1 VSLRIIDHVGLWA
14 DELEGW
20 LPAALFDAH
29 VHLGL
34 PRALGAISAE
44 RRHSA
49 LLTFTSLS
57 WDGFAEVYAALFPGR
72 ALTGL
77 FALPFPQREV
87 DLEAANDDLI
97 ELMAR
102 EPRAKGFLLS
112 DPRDPAPA
120 IAAFDRALAAGVRFS
135 GVKPYADRLGK
146 SNFAATM
153 AEFLPDGLLEFMDE
167 HGLIML
173 LHTSGQGVGERDC
186 QDFLRRLAR
195 RWPRV
200 RVVLAHMGRYVR
212 PQQFLDF
219 LASGVLEEC
228 PTLCLEMSSASV
240 VEVYENTLRC
250 EWLWPRLLFGS
261 DVPFGLITG
270 VERWSETHGAIF
282 LARDTYAWSDAA
294 MDAAF
299 AEERKKLTYNTYH
312 TIKALKDALRR
323 LGIAGAQAET
333 LKDLVFR
340 GNAERLLQGVQGSA
354 GVAAERGRRPG
365 CGSTDASSGRPG

>member
-1 VSLRIIDHVGLWA
+1 MWA
-14 DELEGW
+14 DELDGW
-20 LPAALFDAH
+20 LPARLFDAH

-34 PRALGAISAE
+34 PGAVGVISPE
-44 RRHSA
+44 RRHAA

-57 WDGFAEVYAALFPGR
+57 WEDFNETHAALFPGR

-87 DLEAANDDLI
+87 HLDAANDDLI

-102 EPRAKGFLLS
+102 EPRVKGFLLS
-112 DPRDPAPA
+112 DPRDPLPA

-146 SNFAATM
+146 SNFEATM
-153 AEFLPDGLLEFMDE
+153 AEFLPDGLLEFMNE
-167 HGLIML
+167 HGLLML
-173 LHTSGQGVGERDC
+173 LHTSGMGVGERDC
-186 QDFLRRLAR
+186 QDFLRRLAQ

-200 RVVLAHMGRYVR
+200 RVVLAHLGRYVR

-228 PTLCLEMSSASV
+228 PMLCLEMSSASV
-240 VEVYENTLRC
+240 AEVYENVLRR

-282 LARDTYAWSDAA
+282 LARDTYTWSDPAL
-294 MDAAF
+294 DRAF
-299 AEERKKLTYNTYH
+299 SEERKHLTYNTYH
-312 TIKALKDALRR
+312 TIKALKDAMTRIGLS
-323 LGIAGAQAET
+323 GAQGDS
-333 LKDLVFR
+333 LKDMVFR
-340 GNAERLLQGVQGSA
+340 RNAERLLEAQS
-354 GVAAERGRRPG
+354 RT
-365 CGSTDASSGRPG
+365 S